1 MKKYE
6 ESIIMTIGGN
16 SMRAEI
22 RVPESDQIEGLMH
35 MVYVSPVVS
44 AIGSSNPGF
53 SFIELTSKT
62 NTETN

>member
-35 MVYVSPVVS
+35 MVYVSPVVDAATT
-44 AIGSSNPGF
+44 AIQNITP
-53 SFIELTSKT
+53 K
-62 NTETN
+62 